1 VVSVF
6 NATILANA
14 PAAKGF
20 LAVARLLRNQTLP
33 NLHVAR
39 QILVWL
45 VMTCNQTRPFSLARC
60 AV

>member
-39 QILVWL
+39 QILGVASDDL
-45 VMTCNQTRPFSLARC
+45 QPNTSFLFGALCR
-60 AV
+60 